1 MKVLVLG
8 SGGREHALVWKLKQS
23 PSVEEVYVIPGSDA
37 LADIA
42 HVVPL
47 YKTEDIIDF
56 AKLMKID
63 LTVAGPENILVEG
76 IADLFEQEGLTFF
89 GPSKAAAQ
97 IEGSKQ
103 FAKNLMKK
111 YHIPTADYETFT
123 DREKAISY
131 IQQQKKY
138 PIVIKADGLASG
150 KGVVIAETE
159 KVAIETVNAMI
170 SGAAFGKAGE
180 SIVIE
185 EYMEGEEL
193 SVLGFADGETIIP
206 MISSQDHK
214 RIFDDDKGLNTGG
227 MGAYAPTVL
236 LTEETRKTIRETILC
251 PVMEAMKKEGAPFKG
266 CLYTGLMM
274 TKDGPKVVEFNC
286 RFGDPETEAILP
298 LLESDLGEIMMSCA
312 KGTLKG
318 TTLQWKEG
326 YAVDVVLASAGY
338 PIGHSTGEKIRGIKW
353 AEKECL
359 VFHSGTK
366 KKEGKYIVNGG
377 RVLNVVGVAA
387 TLKEAQE
394 KAYYGASVIQWEG
407 MQYRHD
413 IADKGLKHLLDKERE
428 KKS

>member
-1 MKVLVLG
+1 
-8 SGGREHALVWKLKQS
+8 
-23 PSVEEVYVIPGSDA
+23 
-37 LADIA
+37 
-42 HVVPL
+42 
-47 YKTEDIIDF
+47 
-56 AKLMKID
+56 
-63 LTVAGPENILVEG
+63 
-76 IADLFEQEGLTFF
+76 
-89 GPSKAAAQ
+89 
-97 IEGSKQ
+97 
-103 FAKNLMKK
+103 
-111 YHIPTADYETFT
+111 
-123 DREKAISY
+123 
-131 IQQQKKY
+131 
-138 PIVIKADGLASG
+138 
-150 KGVVIAETE
+150 
-159 KVAIETVNAMI
+159 
-170 SGAAFGKAGE
+170 
-180 SIVIE
+180 
-185 EYMEGEEL
+185 MEGEEL

-236 LTEETRKTIRETILC
+236 LTEETRKTIRETILH

-366 KKEGKYIVNGG
+366 KKEGKYVVNGG

>member
-159 KVAIETVNAMI
+159 KAAIETVNAMI

-193 SVLGFADGETIIP
+193 SVLGFA
-206 MISSQDHK
+206 
-214 RIFDDDKGLNTGG
+214 
-227 MGAYAPTVL
+227 
-236 LTEETRKTIRETILC
+236 
-251 PVMEAMKKEGAPFKG
+251 
-266 CLYTGLMM
+266 
-274 TKDGPKVVEFNC
+274 
-286 RFGDPETEAILP
+286 
-298 LLESDLGEIMMSCA
+298 
-312 KGTLKG
+312 
-318 TTLQWKEG
+318 G
-326 YAVDVVLASAGY
+326 YFIY
-338 PIGHSTGEKIRGIKW
+338 ST
-353 AEKECL
+353 
-359 VFHSGTK
+359 TK
-366 KKEGKYIVNGG
+366 KISHCY
-377 RVLNVVGVAA
+377 
-387 TLKEAQE
+387 
-394 KAYYGASVIQWEG
+394 
-407 MQYRHD
+407 
-413 IADKGLKHLLDKERE
+413 
-428 KKS
+428 